1 MLTQLHL
8 ANFYMDVY
16 ETLFFSQDNLEIHR
30 AGFKSMSMH
39 NLSDLVQQAV
49 ATNVFKL
56 FTIYLIIYGKILY
69 ILYFMK
75 LRFHV
80 ATYVDFSLGNAN
92 WEP

>member
-1 MLTQLHL
+1 
-8 ANFYMDVY
+8 MDVY

-56 FTIYLIIYGKILY
+56 FIIYLNIYEKIL
-69 ILYFMK
+69 
-75 LRFHV
+75 
-80 ATYVDFSLGNAN
+80 
-92 WEP
+92 

>member
-1 MLTQLHL
+1 
-8 ANFYMDVY
+8 MDAYV
-16 ETLFFSQDNLEIHR
+16 TLICNSVFSQDNLEIHR
-30 AGFKSMSMH
+30 AGFKSTTMH

-56 FTIYLIIYGKILY
+56 FIIYLTIWGKILY
-69 ILYFMK
+69 ILCFMK